1 MAVRRYRSEAE
12 ALADAQRNV
21 QIVSVTLAWAAGTYN
36 CHLSPVDIVAV
47 PGISLPL
54 APWVKPHW
62 DFRLDPKR
70 GAREFVLATVAA
82 HGINANGISCGGLKF
97 PRACAQCMNDSS
109 SFQVLEAGIW
119 VLSLPKTR
127 FPGEFLRPKQTEN
140 LKRSVPS
147 PLLVSHTVL
156 FGPLNR
162 ERRSHRNRERRHT
175 SFCAAHGEELH
186 LLAAT
191 TAVPE
196 LRLWESI
203 RELNGIRGVWAT
215 TFWLWL
221 RYLGILAVPVGF
233 ILNGKYDKPWGLA
246 AAFTGLLTAAMSYS
260 PAGVKEIFARLASG
274 DYRRCGRCNRS
285 GPTKMENGKYWCSWC
300 GDWADL

>member
-62 DFRLDPKR
+62 DFRLDPRR
-70 GAREFVLATVAA
+70 GARELVLATVAA

-140 LKRSVPS
+140 LKRSVQRFRYWYPIPFCS
-147 PLLVSHTVL
+147 AHSIESGAVTVIENGGIRA
-156 FGPLNR
+156 FAQPTEKNYI
-162 ERRSHRNRERRHT
+162 SWQ
-175 SFCAAHGEELH
+175 
-186 LLAAT
+186 
-191 TAVPE
+191 
-196 LRLWESI
+196 LRLQFQ
-203 RELNGIRGVWAT
+203 N
-215 TFWLWL
+215 FD
-221 RYLGILAVPVGF
+221 Y
-233 ILNGKYDKPWGLA
+233 GKA
-246 AAFTGLLTAAMSYS
+246 S
-260 PAGVKEIFARLASG
+260 PS
-274 DYRRCGRCNRS
+274 
-285 GPTKMENGKYWCSWC
+285 
-300 GDWADL
+300 